1 MAVTRAGAR
10 RGAKVTRCVAFR
22 LSPGLISDRFKLA
35 MAPSWADWVVTGG
48 DAGSIGA
55 CVVVEGPTLLMAE
68 ESSVCGFDIVPN
80 PAQGP
85 ACIRLSGAE
94 VFSGS
99 IFDGSGR
106 QVRKSYA
113 V

>member
-1 MAVTRAGAR
+1 MAFG
-10 RGAKVTRCVAFR
+10 
-22 LSPGLISDRFKLA
+22 LSLGLISDRFKLA

-85 ACIRLSGAE
+85 AFIGLSGAE
-94 VFSGS
+94 VPTGS

-106 QVRKSYA
+106 QVRKATPFNST
-113 V
+113 